1 MSINNQQEDYFS
13 DLVFNF
19 DNRRV
24 VVVGGSKGIG
34 LQLVNRF
41 LSSGAEVISV
51 SRTQS
56 SEPTSAEF
64 MPLDIRKEQDIIHAF
79 KDIESRGKV
88 DFLINM
94 AAINYFRKYNEIV
107 MSEWDDVFNVNLRA
121 MFIICREVSRS
132 MKKINYGRIINVSSI
147 AGRHRSIS
155 SGIHYVS
162 SKAGVIGLTRQL
174 SFELGPYGINV
185 NAVCPSQTYTK
196 MLSDTMTSQQQ
207 EKLASLIPLRRIAGV
222 DEQVGPIMFLC
233 SSAASYINGAVIDVN
248 GGQI

>member
-1 MSINNQQEDYFS
+1 
-13 DLVFNF
+13 
-19 DNRRV
+19 
-24 VVVGGSKGIG
+24 
-34 LQLVNRF
+34 
-41 LSSGAEVISV
+41 
-51 SRTQS
+51 
-56 SEPTSAEF
+56 
-64 MPLDIRKEQDIIHAF
+64 
-79 KDIESRGKV
+79 
-88 DFLINM
+88 M
-94 AAINYFRKYNEIV
+94 AAINYFRKYNEIA
-107 MSEWDDVFNVNLRA
+107 MSEWDDVFKVNLRA

-132 MKKINYGRIINVSSI
+132 MKKMNYGRIINVSSI

-196 MLSDTMTSQQQ
+196 MLSDTMPSQQQ

-248 GGQI
+248 VGQI

>member
-1 MSINNQQEDYFS
+1 MTKNNQQEKYFS

-19 DNRRV
+19 ENRRV

-34 LQLVNRF
+34 VQLVNRF
-41 LSSGAEVISV
+41 ISSGAKVISI

-56 SEPTSAEF
+56 SEPTGAEF

-79 KDIESRGKV
+79 KDIENSGKV

-94 AAINYFRKYNEIV
+94 AAINYFRKYNEIT
-107 MSEWDDVFNVNLRA
+107 MSEWDDVFKVNLRA

-132 MKKINYGRIINVSSI
+132 MKKMNYGRIINVSSI

-185 NAVCPSQTYTK
+185 NAVCPSQTLTDMCK
-196 MLSDTMTSQQQ
+196 QTLTSKKKKEQ
-207 EKLASLIPLRRIAGV
+207 EALIPLGRFAEV
-222 DEQVGPIMFLC
+222 NEVVNPIMFLC
-233 SSAASYINGAVIDVN
+233 SAEAGYITGTTLDVN
-248 GGQI
+248 GGQL

>member
-1 MSINNQQEDYFS
+1 MNSPKKGYSS
-13 DLVFNF
+13 DIVFNF

-24 VVVGGSKGIG
+24 VIVGGSKGIG
-34 LQLVNRF
+34 LQLVNSF

-56 SEPTSAEF
+56 NELNAAEQI
-64 MPLDIRKEQDIIHAF
+64 PLDIRKEQDIIRTF
-79 KDIESRGKV
+79 KGIENRGKV

-94 AAINYFRKYNEIV
+94 AAINYFRKYDEIEI
-107 MSEWDDVFNVNLRA
+107 SEWDDVFKVNLRA

-132 MKKINYGRIINVSSI
+132 MKKMKYGRIVNVSSI

-174 SFELGPYGINV
+174 AFELGRYGINV

-196 MLSDTMTSQQQ
+196 MLSDTMTTQEQ
-207 EKLASLIPLRRIAGV
+207 EKLASTIPLQRIAGI
-222 DEQVGPIMFLC
+222 DEQAGPIMFLC
-233 SSAASYINGAVIDVN
+233 SSIASYINGAVIDVN